1 MSGDWAVLHL
11 DGDPAPG
18 DPGRVRTLAT
28 RLLTDADLAERNTQ
42 RLRSISTG
50 DGELRMDGDYAPKF
64 RQALGE
70 LPGELTKL
78 SHAYRDCGQALS
90 AFAGSLEQA
99 QGQAAAALRQ
109 GRDADGSYQGALRQ
123 VQSLLPP
130 ERHAAVP
137 GLNPSTLDAGTA
149 DLDPGLRAEIQAAAA
164 RGRAAEAD
172 RDRAR
177 GLAQEAAQLRG
188 DAESRCART
197 IRSALAG
204 IKNKEWYEKAWNF
217 VSTPFRSWDD
227 FVTLCRNV
235 ALIAGTVALFVSG
248 PIGLALVA
256 IALIA
261 GAVVFATTLHRYQH
275 GQAGLADV
283 GQGLRHRARAGHP
296 RRPWCSRVRAQH
308 PRWFRTAGAGPAR
321 TSVDRAVRQG
331 AGHHGERRDDHLPRD
346 PPPSPLLVGRRRRS
360 GGSGRELRA
369 GNVPAVQEENGPA
382 IVSTWKNYDAQQL
395 HALTTGTPSFLQKP
409 RERECPACGA
419 TDVRSYLYRS
429 DRNGQPILIGYSW
442 STNCHRYTGSTGPLP
457 DGLTFDDPMDDL
469 PPEERK
475 RLRNDLDE
483 LVDYLDDQ
491 WDRGALPQR
500 FSF

>member
-177 GLAQEAAQLRG
+177 RLAQEAAQLRG

-261 GAVVFATTLHRYQH
+261 GAVVFATTLDRYRR

-283 GQGLRHRARAGHP
+283 GWDALGMIPGARGVANLRRMAGAAFGL
-296 RRPWCSRVRAQH
+296 SRVARQG
-308 PRWFRTAGAGPAR
+308 GAGTR
-321 TSVDRAVRQG
+321 TIRQLFSTRRVAGGGPRLLMRHDVVQDVSKLAGIDLQGVKLVLDKSKRGLFGYTPPGGKKIILYSDAFHNAEQLVRTI
-331 AGHHGERRDDHLPRD
+331 AHERVHVEQIRRT
-346 PPPSPLLVGRRRRS
+346 GRYFR
-360 GGSGRELRA
+360 GQ
-369 GNVPAVQEENGPA
+369 QE
-382 IVSTWKNYDAQQL
+382 
-395 HALTTGTPSFLQKP
+395 
-409 RERECPACGA
+409 
-419 TDVRSYLYRS
+419 
-429 DRNGQPILIGYSW
+429 
-442 STNCHRYTGSTGPLP
+442 
-457 DGLTFDDPMDDL
+457 
-469 PPEERK
+469 
-475 RLRNDLDE
+475 RLRWE
-483 LVDYLDDQ
+483 LEAEEAEVAAWATYL
-491 WDRGALPQR
+491 RNVL
-500 FSF
+500 

>member
-18 DPGRVRTLAT
+18 DPGQVRTLAT
-28 RLLTDADLAERNTQ
+28 RLLSDADRAERNTV
-42 RLRSISTG
+42 RLRTISAA

-64 RQALGE
+64 RQTLGE
-70 LPGELTKL
+70 LPAELAKL
-78 SHAYRDCGQALS
+78 SHAYRGCGQALS
-90 AFAGSLEQA
+90 AYAGTLEQA
-99 QGQAAAALRQ
+99 QGQAATALRQ

-130 ERHAAVP
+130 DRHAAAT

-149 DLDPGLRAEIQAAAA
+149 DLDPGLRAEIHAAAA

-177 GLAQEAAQLRG
+177 RLAQDAAQLRG

-204 IKNKEWYEKAWNF
+204 IRNKQWYEKAWDV
-217 VSTPFRSWDD
+217 VSKPFRSWDD

-261 GAVVFATTLHRYQH
+261 GAVVFANTLNRYQH

-283 GQGLRHRARAGHP
+283 GWDALGMIPGARGVANLRRLGAAAFGL
-296 RRPWCSRVRAQH
+296 SR
-308 PRWFRTAGAGPAR
+308 T
-321 TSVDRAVRQG
+321 VRQG
-331 AGHHGERRDDHLPRD
+331 LAGTRSVRQLFSIRRVAGGGPRLLMRRDVAHHVSKLAEIDLSGVKLVLDRSKRGVFGYT
-346 PPPSPLLVGRRRRS
+346 PPGGEKIILYSDAFRNAEQLVKTIAHERVHVEQIRRTGRYFRGEQER
-360 GGSGRELRA
+360 LR
-369 GNVPAVQEENGPA
+369 
-382 IVSTWKNYDAQQL
+382 W
-395 HALTTGTPSFLQKP
+395 
-409 RERECPACGA
+409 EREAEG
-419 TDVRSYLYRS
+419 V
-429 DRNGQPILIGYSW
+429 
-442 STNCHRYTGSTGPLP
+442 
-457 DGLTFDDPMDDL
+457 
-469 PPEERK
+469 EEAAWTTY
-475 RLRNDLDE
+475 LRN
-483 LVDYLDDQ
+483 VV
-491 WDRGALPQR
+491 
-500 FSF
+500 